1 MNITSQF
8 GEKTEIS
15 CIIFLINWIWLAN
28 KKQRTAPEGSS
39 RGRPG
44 VEGRPSD
51 PDSLNSVFLAKHKWL
66 KFILNQC
73 QVPSAALS
81 LRAQVSESTETERE
95 DISCIISCSAK
106 RCLSDL
112 VHDTP
117 PCFSVSSSLAL
128 FYGFCLSVCLCVC
141 SLYPSSC
148 LSLPVWQLSLHLP
161 LKYPQPTVG
170 SRGVTLRAESGMLAT
185 PSPLGDTPDAA
196 SHSTPIFWPHGQE
209 GVFSVALGRRVQKAF
224 PSPCLS
230 VLHVWRKLK
239 TPFFQLEV
247 LVLAWQPA
255 LRPPPPSHTHTTPQP
270 PHWNTRYFMFG
281 AAAAARRREMGK
293 KGDTVYLW
301 KQTGRLLWQ
310 VQFRLRPYTNRKG
323 ERQVNVN
330 VHYITIDCRASDVR
344 ILVS

>member
-128 FYGFCLSVCLCVC
+128 FYGVLSLCVSVCLLSLSVFLSFPPGLTTFPPSSSQVPAAYSWQPRGHIAGWVRYARYPLPSGRHSRCRLSLYTHFLTTRSRGSVFCCSWTARSKSFSFALSVCAARLTKTQDPFFPAR
-141 SLYPSSC
+141 SAS
-148 LSLPVWQLSLHLP
+148 
-161 LKYPQPTVG
+161 
-170 SRGVTLRAESGMLAT
+170 SGMAAGPPAPT
-185 PSPLGDTPDAA
+185 PVT
-196 SHSTPIFWPHGQE
+196 
-209 GVFSVALGRRVQKAF
+209 
-224 PSPCLS
+224 
-230 VLHVWRKLK
+230 
-239 TPFFQLEV
+239 
-247 LVLAWQPA
+247 
-255 LRPPPPSHTHTTPQP
+255 HTHHTPTTSLEHQIF
-270 PHWNTRYFMFG
+270 HVRSG
-281 AAAAARRREMGK
+281 GGGEEARDGK
-293 KGDTVYLW
+293 KRRYSVFM
-301 KQTGRLLWQ
+301 K
-310 VQFRLRPYTNRKG
+310 TNWSAALTSA
-323 ERQVNVN
+323 V
-330 VHYITIDCRASDVR
+330 
-344 ILVS
+344 